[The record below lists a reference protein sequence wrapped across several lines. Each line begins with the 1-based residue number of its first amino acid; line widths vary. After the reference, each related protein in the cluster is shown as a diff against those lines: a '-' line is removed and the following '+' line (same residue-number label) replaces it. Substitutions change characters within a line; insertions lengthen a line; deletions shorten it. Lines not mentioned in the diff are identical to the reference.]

1 MQTETQRTATHTR
14 PAKKKRQQGREG
26 AQGRGGG
33 EQRGEKGH
41 ARAKDR
47 QKRRQPSFHRCH
59 RDEQKKFAG
68 RGQMA
73 MVPPQKKK
81 SEDQQ
86 QLLHRTPGVERK
98 KEGRQDVKR
107 K

>member
-33 EQRGEKGH
+33 EQRGEKEH

-47 QKRRQPSFHRCH
+47 QNCRQPSFHRCH

-73 MVPPQKKK
+73 KVPPQKKK

-86 QLLHRTPGVERK
+86 QLLHRTPWVRK